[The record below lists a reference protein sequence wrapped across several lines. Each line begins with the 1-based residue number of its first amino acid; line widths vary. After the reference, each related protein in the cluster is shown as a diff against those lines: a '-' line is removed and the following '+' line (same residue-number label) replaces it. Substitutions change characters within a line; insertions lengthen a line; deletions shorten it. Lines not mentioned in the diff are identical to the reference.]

1 MNLSEV
7 KIYPRVY
14 NIVETVDSRFTTG
27 GEIKVC
33 HVNDNSLLVAVG
45 SGLAFILD
53 KEEAKQIKVESR

>member
-1 MNLSEV
+1 MKLSEV
-7 KIYPRVY
+7 TIYPRVY
-14 NIVETVDSRFTTG
+14 NVIETIDNRFSNG

-33 HVNDNSLLVAVG
+33 HVSDNSLLVAVS

>member
-1 MNLSEV
+1 MKLSEV
-7 KIYPRVY
+7 KLYPRVY
-14 NIVETVDSRFTTG
+14 NVIETNNNRFSSG

-33 HVNDNSLLVAVG
+33 HVSDNSLLVAVG